1 MEFKNEHKAVDFL
14 GVERSLCM
22 LILLISSLALS
33 CSSSANSQQPQQP
46 NILVIVADDAGWN
59 DVGYQGS
66 EIETPSIDSLAASGV
81 ALDRFYVA
89 PTCSPTRAAFL
100 TGMPASRMGIVA
112 PISGRSTKALP
123 DSITTLPQA
132 LQQAGYQTALMGKW
146 HLGLQPQS
154 GPGAYGFDYSYGF
167 LHGQIDQYTHNYKNG
182 DASWHRNGKMIEEEG
197 HATDLITRESIDWLT
212 QKRDPESPFF
222 LQVAYSAPHTP
233 LQEEEKW
240 KARYKGIISDTSRL
254 DYAAAMTHMDAGI
267 GQIMDV
273 LKQEGLEENTLVL
286 FMSDNGAQE
295 GWDPDWQY
303 DGKFGPNP
311 TLGSNKP
318 LRDWKTS
325 NYEGG
330 IRVPAVLYWK
340 GHLSAGTVSHLISV
354 TDWMPTFLEL
364 AGMEEQPNS
373 IEGQDV
379 WPLLSGEKQQWK
391 RDIYIRG
398 HLQES
403 LINRKWK
410 MIRTRHKEKD
420 PEYELYQLAD
430 DPQETK
436 NVMEEYP
443 QKAAEMKKKLKQ
455 EFAKDADSV
464 NYTIN

>member
-1 MEFKNEHKAVDFL
+1 MKLKNEHKAL
-14 GVERSLCM
+14 GFWNIEWLRRA
-22 LILLISSLALS
+22 LILLILLLTVS
-33 CSSSANSQQPQQP
+33 CSSPGNSQNPRQP
-46 NILVIVADDAGWN
+46 NILVIIADDAGWN
-59 DVGYQGS
+59 DVGYLGS
-66 EIETPSIDSLAASGV
+66 EIETPSIDSLAANGV
-81 ALDRFYVA
+81 TLDRFYVA

-100 TGMPASRMGIVA
+100 TGRPASRMGIVA

-146 HLGLQPQS
+146 HLGLNTES

-167 LHGQIDQYTHNYKNG
+167 LHGQINQYTHDYKNG
-182 DASWHRNGKMIEEEG
+182 DASWHRNGKMIDEEG
-197 HATDLITRESIDWLT
+197 HATDLITREAIEWLA
-212 QKRDPESPFF
+212 QKRDQDTPFF
-222 LQVAYSAPHTP
+222 LQMAYSAPHTP

-240 KARYKGIISDTSRL
+240 KERYKGVISDSSRL

-273 LKQEGLEENTLVL
+273 LKQEGIKENTLIL

-295 GWDPDWQY
+295 EWYPDWQY

-318 LRDWKTS
+318 FRDWKTS

-330 IRVPAVLYWK
+330 IRVPAVLYWNGNLK
-340 GHLSAGTVSHLISV
+340 PGTVSKPISV
-354 TDWMPTFLEL
+354 TDWMPTFIEL
-364 AGMEEQPNS
+364 AGMKEQPKG
-373 IEGQDV
+373 IEGQHI
-379 WPLLSGEKQQWK
+379 WPHITGHNQSKN

-403 LINRKWK
+403 LVGNKWK
-410 MIRTRHKEKD
+410 MIRTRHSEKET
-420 PEYELYQLAD
+420 EYELYQLAN

-436 NVMEEYP
+436 NVMRKYP
-443 QKAAEMKKKLKQ
+443 QKATEMKKKLKS
-455 EFAKDADSV
+455 EFAKDADSI
-464 NYTIN
+464 NYTR